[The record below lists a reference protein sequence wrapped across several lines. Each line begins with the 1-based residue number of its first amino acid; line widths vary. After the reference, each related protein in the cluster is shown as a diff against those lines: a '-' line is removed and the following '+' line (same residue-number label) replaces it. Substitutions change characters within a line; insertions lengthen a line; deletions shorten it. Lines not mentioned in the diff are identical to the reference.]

1 MVVMETKGYRSYPES
16 LDMERRWN
24 QGSQSMEYTSAGERA
39 EDSNNYM
46 EIVNVSCV
54 SGAFPNSSTQGNNKE
69 KPELLSCLQQDRN
82 QPGIS
87 TSDIK
92 TESDSKEL
100 SATVAESMG
109 LYMDSVRDADFTF
122 DQQNQQGNV
131 NPGKMY
137 QNVEQ
142 LVKLYKENGHR
153 TSPLNAPGRPL
164 RLLTSDCVSSL
175 NGGVMPAIVK
185 SSRVSQEKSPP
196 DCSPQ
201 NTTSS
206 VCSPP
211 GINSVSSTTPTN
223 FGNFTVHSP
232 VSQGTPL
239 SCSPNIESRSSMLHS
254 PAHASNVGSPLSSPI
269 SSMKSPISSPP
280 SHCSVKSPV
289 SSPNN
294 ITMRSSM
301 SSPANMNSRC
311 SIASPSNANNRSTLS
326 SPAVSTVGSSMCSP
340 VNGALALPAS
350 STPVGPGTGQ
360 DIVPSPDTKDKGA
373 PEMIFPKMEDMENTI
388 SNNEVANQMTL
399 VQFIKPEPE
408 GVFSSSCL
416 GESSK
421 ISSDSPFS
429 VSIKQ
434 ESAKH
439 SCSGASFKGNQPVN
453 PFPFMDGSYFSFMDD
468 KDYYS
473 LSGILGPP
481 VSSFD
486 GVCES
491 SGFSNSGLSV
501 GIKQEPVE
509 SSYYQE
515 NTLPSSAIVGVN
527 SGGQSFHYRIG
538 AQGRISL
545 SRPVGREQSF
555 HQMSSFPPVST
566 LVESWKSHAELS
578 ARRNDGYPV
587 LEYIPENVSSRA
599 DRTPVYYS
607 GFTNILQIFRHV
619 GSGCIWYIS
628 VKLVH
633 K

>member
-1 MVVMETKGYRSYPES
+1 MHTYLIFFAIFSLPVMETKGYRSYPES

-24 QGSQSMEYTSAGERA
+24 QGSQSMEYTSAGEQA

-69 KPELLSCLQQDRN
+69 KPELISCLQQDRN

-87 TSDIK
+87 TSNIK

-122 DQQNQQGNV
+122 DQQSQQGHI

-153 TSPLNAPGRPL
+153 TSPLTTPGRPL
-164 RLLTSDCVSSL
+164 RPLTSDCASSL
-175 NGGVMPAIVK
+175 NGGIMPAIVK
-185 SSRVSQEKSPP
+185 SPRVCQEKSPP
-196 DCSPQ
+196 DHSPQ
-201 NTTSS
+201 NMTSS

-223 FGNFTVHSP
+223 FANFTVHSP
-232 VSQGTPL
+232 VNQGTPL

-350 STPVGPGTGQ
+350 STPVGPSAGQ

-373 PEMIFPKMEDMENTI
+373 PEIFPKIEEMENAIT
-388 SNNEVANQMTL
+388 NNEVANQMSL

-416 GESSK
+416 GEHSK
-421 ISSDSPFS
+421 LSSDSPFS

-439 SCSGASFKGNQPVN
+439 SCSGASFKGNQTVN

-491 SGFSNSGLSV
+491 SGFPNSGLSV

-509 SSYYQE
+509 SSYYHE

-527 SGGQSFHYRIG
+527 SSGQSFHYRIG

-545 SRPVGREQSF
+545 SRPVGRDQSF
-555 HQMSSFPPVST
+555 QHMSSFPPVST

-587 LEYIPENVSSRA
+587 LEYIPENVSR
-599 DRTPVYYS
+599 
-607 GFTNILQIFRHV
+607 
-619 GSGCIWYIS
+619 
-628 VKLVH
+628 
-633 K
+633 

>member
-1 MVVMETKGYRSYPES
+1 MRTYLNFVLLFFLVMEIKGYHSCVGS
-16 LDMERRWN
+16 LNMERRWS
-24 QGSQSMEYTSAGERA
+24 QSSQSMEYTSSGVGEPA
-39 EDSNNYM
+39 EESNNYM

-54 SGAFPNSSTQGNNKE
+54 SGAFPNNSAQGNKKE

-87 TSDIK
+87 ISDIK
-92 TESDSKEL
+92 TEPDSKEL

-109 LYMDSVRDADFTF
+109 LYMDSVRDADFNY
-122 DQQNQQGNV
+122 DQQSQQGGINS
-131 NPGKMY
+131 GKMY

-153 TSPLNAPGRPL
+153 TSPLNAPSRPL
-164 RLLTSDCVSSL
+164 RPLISDSASL
-175 NGGVMPAIVK
+175 MNGGIISATVK
-185 SSRVSQEKSPP
+185 SPRVCQEKNTS

-201 NTTSS
+201 AMASS
-206 VCSPP
+206 VCSPL
-211 GINSVSSTTPTN
+211 GITSVSSSTPTN
-223 FGNFTVHSP
+223 FGTFTTNSP
-232 VSQGTPL
+232 VNQGTPL
-239 SCSPNIESRSSMLHS
+239 SCSPNIENRNSMLHS
-254 PAHASNVGSPLSSPI
+254 PAHASNVGSPLSSPL

-340 VNGALALPAS
+340 VNGALAFPAS
-350 STPVGPGTGQ
+350 STPVGPRTGQ
-360 DIVPSPDTKDKGA
+360 DVASSPDTKDNKGA
-373 PEMIFPKMEDMENTI
+373 SEIIFPKIEAMENAI
-388 SNNEVANQMTL
+388 SNSEVANHMEL

-416 GESSK
+416 GENSK
-421 ISSDSPFS
+421 INSDSTFS

-439 SCSGASFKGNQPVN
+439 SCSGASFKGNQTVN

-486 GVCES
+486 GTCEN
-491 SGFSNSGLSV
+491 SGFPNPALSI
-501 GIKQEPVE
+501 GIKQEPDE
-509 SSYYQE
+509 NSYYQE

-545 SRPVGREQSF
+545 SRPVGREQVF
-555 HQMSSFPPVST
+555 QHMSSFPPVNT
-566 LVESWKSHAELS
+566 LVESWKSHADLS

-587 LEYIPENVSSRA
+587 LEYIPENVSR
-599 DRTPVYYS
+599 
-607 GFTNILQIFRHV
+607 
-619 GSGCIWYIS
+619 
-628 VKLVH
+628 
-633 K
+633 

>member
-1 MVVMETKGYRSYPES
+1 METKGYHSYPES

-24 QGSQSMEYTSAGERA
+24 QGSQSMEYTSAGADEPA
-39 EDSNNYM
+39 ESSNNYM

-54 SGAFPNSSTQGNNKE
+54 SGAFPNSSAQGSNKG
-69 KPELLSCLQQDRN
+69 KPELLSCLQQDHN
-82 QPGIS
+82 QPSIS

-109 LYMDSVRDADFTF
+109 LYMDSVREADFSY
-122 DQQNQQGNV
+122 DQQNQQGSI

-142 LVKLYKENGHR
+142 LVKLYKENGHC
-153 TSPLNAPGRPL
+153 TSPLNAPSRPL
-164 RLLTSDCVSSL
+164 RPLISDCANSV
-175 NGGVMPAIVK
+175 NGGIMPAIVK
-185 SSRVSQEKSPP
+185 SPRICQEKSPP

-201 NTTSS
+201 NLTSS

-211 GINSVSSTTPTN
+211 GINFVSSTTPTN
-223 FGNFTVHSP
+223 Y
-232 VSQGTPL
+232 QGTPL
-239 SCSPNIESRSSMLHS
+239 SCSPNIENRNSMLHS
-254 PAHASNVGSPLSSPI
+254 PPQASNVGSPLSSPI

-294 ITMRSSM
+294 IIMRSSV

-340 VNGALALPAS
+340 VNGALAFPAS

-360 DIVPSPDTKDKGA
+360 DVDPSPDTKVNKGA
-373 PEMIFPKMEDMENTI
+373 SEIMFPKIEEMENAI
-388 SNNEVANQMTL
+388 SNNEVANQMNL

-416 GESSK
+416 EENSK
-421 ISSDSPFS
+421 INSDSPFS

-434 ESAKH
+434 ESAKR
-439 SCSGASFKGNQPVN
+439 SCSGASFKGNQTVN

-486 GVCES
+486 ATCES
-491 SGFSNSGLSV
+491 SGFPNPGLSV
-501 GIKQEPVE
+501 GIKQEPEE

-515 NTLPSSAIVGVN
+515 NNLPSSAIVGVN

-555 HQMSSFPPVST
+555 QHMSSFPPVST
-566 LVESWKSHAELS
+566 LVDSWKSHSELS

-587 LEYIPENVSSRA
+587 LEYIPENVSRKNDLTVA
-599 DRTPVYYS
+599 VHGLRT
-607 GFTNILQIFRHV
+607 IKEI
-619 GSGCIWYIS
+619 
-628 VKLVH
+628 
-633 K
+633 